1 MVVFDLLSAPSF
13 IFKFIVL
20 DELKSCGEKPSGH
33 IFAELAEHQWGV
45 FSITVV

>member
-1 MVVFDLLSAPSF
+1 LIYFQLHPF

-20 DELKSCGEKPSGH
+20 DELKSCASGH
-33 IFAELAEHQWGV
+33 IFAELAKHQWGV